1 MCVNFVFV
9 QLRYCCLLSLYIYI
23 YMVYYGCS
31 LLAEV
36 KQHPCQIY
44 LTLFRPKL
52 CPMSIGRTIN
62 LLYQLITKVHY
73 YHTPL
78 TLTIIRLRWQST
90 AYSDKLCYCSNSIFL
105 IFAFQGIS
113 LGNCK
118 VQYDCPTQ
126 TELDISLLKIQ
137 ELFTLCSNE

>member
-1 MCVNFVFV
+1 M
-9 QLRYCCLLSLYIYI
+9 LSLYIYI
-23 YMVYYGCS
+23 YVVYYGCS
-31 LLAEV
+31 LLAVV

-62 LLYQLITKVHY
+62 Y
-73 YHTPL
+73 YHFSSLQRFIINHTPL

-90 AYSDKLCYCSNSIFL
+90 AYSDKLCYCLNSIFL

-118 VQYDCPTQ
+118 VRYDCPTQ
-126 TELDISLLKIQ
+126 TELAISLLKIKGM
-137 ELFTLCSNE
+137 FTLFSNE